1 MSGPSSSALA
11 WRSGETVRAAVIA
24 LALNLVFLSPI
35 FQHPRNWGIEDWDQ
49 HAFYH
54 EAARI
59 SILDYGQWPQ
69 WNPWYCGGTDLL
81 ANPQSRVFDPAYP
94 LVLALGSIV
103 GLKIELALYAW
114 LGLLGMYVLG
124 RDLGLDPVS
133 AWLAPIVYFCGPTYA
148 LPASSGMTW
157 IMSTAYIPWVVL
169 LFLRGPGARRAAVA
183 CGACLALMYL
193 GGGVY
198 PVVVTATF
206 LGFLAI
212 ASLRAWGVA
221 AVTRL
226 TVAVLACS
234 LILGAA
240 KILPSVAFMREFPR
254 RMDQQSGFSVQSLAF
269 GLFHRD
275 QSLSMAQA
283 GFDGDHFDRSD
294 RLLRGISTD
303 FDDVG
308 MYIGPLVAALAVV
321 GLASRGRRLWPFAA
335 SIPVFVWLS
344 FGDRPRAS
352 LFGALH
358 TLPVFESMRYAERYR
373 FAWLLAV
380 CMFAGHG
387 VRWLSCRLQ
396 RAYPGRRLGA
406 GVATLVLAIV
416 ACDLYA
422 ITRPIYR
429 AAFPIP
435 PLAVRKAA
443 AFAEIAGLDGY
454 DARGFRRGAELET
467 YGAWSSHYPAL
478 LMNVGAVNCYETA
491 FVPRRATPSTSPFYR
506 GEVYLEDGD
515 GSASTAEW
523 TPNRL
528 RYTIDVKEPRRLIV
542 NQNYHSGWAAAD
554 GRPVENRDGL
564 ISVMVGPGD
573 RSVELRY
580 GRKAFTVGAVVSALG
595 WAALMV
601 VLLVARR

>member
-1 MSGPSSSALA
+1 VSGPSSSALA

-435 PLAVRKAA
+435 PPGGAEGRSVRRDRGPRRVRREGIPAGCRAGDLRRVELSLSRAA
-443 AFAEIAGLDGY
+443 DERRRGQLLRD
-454 DARGFRRGAELET
+454 GFRAPPRDPVDQPVLPGRGLPRGWGRLGLYSGVDPEPPSLHDRREGAPAAHRQPEL
-467 YGAWSSHYPAL
+467 SL
-478 LMNVGAVNCYETA
+478 RVGGG
-491 FVPRRATPSTSPFYR
+491 RREA
-506 GEVYLEDGD
+506 
-515 GSASTAEW
+515 
-523 TPNRL
+523 
-528 RYTIDVKEPRRLIV
+528 
-542 NQNYHSGWAAAD
+542 
-554 GRPVENRDGL
+554 
-564 ISVMVGPGD
+564 
-573 RSVELRY
+573 
-580 GRKAFTVGAVVSALG
+580 GRKS
-595 WAALMV
+595 
-601 VLLVARR
+601 